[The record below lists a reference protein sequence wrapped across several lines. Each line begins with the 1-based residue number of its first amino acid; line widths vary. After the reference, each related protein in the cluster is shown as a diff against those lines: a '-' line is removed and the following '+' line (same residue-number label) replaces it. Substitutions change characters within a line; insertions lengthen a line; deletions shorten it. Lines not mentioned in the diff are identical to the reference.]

1 MTTSEPSPRQA
12 RQALRWVI
20 RCSAGPLP
28 ERQQRTLKR
37 WLQADPRNEL
47 AWRRQQA
54 FWQGLDAAGPE
65 VLAALPGLTADREG
79 LRPIGP
85 RRRLPWLLASAA
97 AVVLMVAAAPHAWLL
112 ARSDL
117 RSSDAPRV
125 VQLDDGS
132 TAVLDAGTALALEFD
147 GQQRRLRLL
156 RGQAWF
162 QVAHEQRPFQV
173 EAGGGQIR
181 DIGTAFSVS
190 MQGATII
197 TGVSEGVVDV
207 RPGDGSVQ
215 RLRAGQMRAFRD
227 GRWLQ
232 PLQQAGIGLAQPGH
246 EVIHAALAQQC
257 RHQAFHLHLLQAERV
272 AGLARQDHQL
282 AGHVHAGQVI
292 ARIRLG
298 VAHRPRL
305 RDQRREWLAAIEA
318 VEQPGQRA
326 GKDAFNRQHF
336 VTGIDQI
343 AQRGDHRQA
352 RTHRG
357 LVAEARAAGRR
368 GGTDPL
374 VTWQRPGTGLLVRSD
389 HVDAG
394 R

>member
-28 ERQQRTLKR
+28 DRQQRTLQR
-37 WLQADPRNEL
+37 WLQSDPRHAL

-54 FWQGLDAAGPE
+54 FWQGLDGAGPD

-79 LRPIGP
+79 LRPLAP

-97 AVVLMVAAAPHAWLL
+97 AVVLMVAAAPHALLL

-125 VQLDDGS
+125 VQLEDGS
-132 TAVLDAGTALALEFD
+132 TAVLDSGAALAIEFN

-162 QVAHEQRPFQV
+162 QVAHEARPFQV
-173 EAGGGQIR
+173 EAAGGLVR

-190 MQGATII
+190 RLDT
-197 TGVSEGVVDV
+197 TVTTRVSEGAVDV

-215 RLRAGQMRAFRD
+215 RLHAGQARTFRD

-232 PLQQAGIGLAQPGH
+232 PVQLEDPEAMAPWRRGEVVIDDQPAAQAIADLARYRRAPVWVLGGQGARVRVSGLFHLQQPETAIDAVAAQ
-246 EVIHAALAQQC
+246 
-257 RHQAFHLHLLQAERV
+257 
-272 AGLARQDHQL
+272 AGLRVQ
-282 AGHVHAGQVI
+282 
-292 ARIRLG
+292 RL
-298 VAHRPRL
+298 
-305 RDQRREWLAAIEA
+305 
-318 VEQPGQRA
+318 PGGA
-326 GKDAFNRQHF
+326 M
-336 VTGIDQI
+336 V
-343 AQRGDHRQA
+343 
-352 RTHRG
+352 
-357 LVAEARAAGRR
+357 L
-368 GGTDPL
+368 
-374 VTWQRPGTGLLVRSD
+374 W
-389 HVDAG
+389 
-394 R
+394 

>member
-28 ERQQRTLKR
+28 ERQQRTLQR
-37 WLQADPRNEL
+37 WLQADPRNAL

-232 PLQQAGIGLAQPGH
+232 PLQQAEPEAMAPWRRGEVAIDDLPAAQAIADLGRYRRAPVWVLGGQAARVRVSGL
-246 EVIHAALAQQC
+246 
-257 RHQAFHLHLLQAERV
+257 FHLQQPETAIDAV
-272 AGLARQDHQL
+272 AAQAGLRVQ
-282 AGHVHAGQVI
+282 
-292 ARIRLG
+292 RL
-298 VAHRPRL
+298 
-305 RDQRREWLAAIEA
+305 
-318 VEQPGQRA
+318 PGGA
-326 GKDAFNRQHF
+326 
-336 VTGIDQI
+336 
-343 AQRGDHRQA
+343 
-352 RTHRG
+352 
-357 LVAEARAAGRR
+357 
-368 GGTDPL
+368 
-374 VTWQRPGTGLLVRSD
+374 LLVW
-389 HVDAG
+389 
-394 R
+394 